1 MKIHQISEIERQI
14 QPVTVDSTFQDDI
27 AAWLVDRA
35 NEHALTTMLA
45 YADDGVI
52 WGKVEQGNLLTSRDT
67 FPQAQVSPALRPLTL
82 QQLWL
87 FGPQAELL
95 LWCADDQWQARLIVE
110 GAGTT
115 SEFFDEWQILWGTR
129 CEMVQSGFT
138 LVADGALEHRHAP
151 PIEIAADLFS
161 PDEDRR
167 PLRLQVRH
175 YLETTPDTG
184 LLRVHFSRLVRVT
197 DETQIGK
204 EQVQ

>member
-1 MKIHQISEIERQI
+1 MKIHQIREIQHQV
-14 QPVTVDSTFQDDI
+14 QPVTVENTFEDDA

-45 YADDGVI
+45 CADDGVI
-52 WGKVEQGNLLTSRDT
+52 WGKVEQGELLTSRDA

-87 FGPQAELL
+87 FGRKAELL
-95 LWCADDQWQARLIVE
+95 LWRASDRWQARLIVE
-110 GAGTT
+110 GAGTK

-161 PDEDRR
+161 PDEDHR

-175 YLETTPDTG
+175 YLETTPDTS
-184 LLRVHFSRLVRVT
+184 LLRVHLSRLVRVT
-197 DETQIGK
+197 DETQVGK